1 MVVSHVHVTLV
12 LLVMVLSHVM
22 MLMNVKTI
30 LICAT
35 QMQLAVIAAV
45 AIVAN
50 VMLVGLVMA
59 KFVQISMNALP
70 IHTIVMPMHHV
81 LIMMEDSAVS
91 ATLDLMISKG
101 TEQTVEIGMNAKAKE
116 VATTVTNGPF
126 VRIWMVAFLVCA
138 DPDLPELVPS
148 VPI

>member
-1 MVVSHVHVTLV
+1 MAVSHVHVTLV
-12 LLVMVLSHVM
+12 SLVMALSHVM

-30 LICAT
+30 PIYAI

-45 AIVAN
+45 AIVASA
-50 VMLVGLVMA
+50 MLVGLVMA

-81 LIMMEDSAVS
+81 LIMMEVSAVS
-91 ATLDLMISKG
+91 ATLDSVISMVMG
-101 TEQTVEIGMNAKAKE
+101 QTVKIGMNAKAKE

-126 VRIWMVAFLVCA
+126 VRIWMVAFLVRA